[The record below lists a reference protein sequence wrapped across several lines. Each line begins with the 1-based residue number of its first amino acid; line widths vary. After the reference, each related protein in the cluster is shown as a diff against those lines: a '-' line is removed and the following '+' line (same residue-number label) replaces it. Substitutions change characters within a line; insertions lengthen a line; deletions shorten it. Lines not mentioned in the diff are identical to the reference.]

1 MKNKYGIQAHE
12 WTYCKSDELRLCN
25 LQETFGLRSVYFAEV
40 LNCKYVVY
48 DALLQF

>member
-1 MKNKYGIQAHE
+1 MSIHGIQAHE